1 MKYIPF
7 KLPSVLVVEKLV
19 TVHYFEFSKNFYYPP
34 EAHDFWELH
43 YVDKGSAISISN
55 GERTVLTQ
63 GDLLLHPPM
72 TTHQIIT
79 DGESLPN
86 VCVVSFVLK
95 PADPP
100 FLAMGKMHL
109 DAEARSVM
117 KRFLTEAGHLFDL
130 SKSDPA
136 AHRMRTRVAP
146 PLGTAQLCRLYL
158 EELLLL
164 LGRSN
169 AQPDIA
175 RTPILLSDS
184 CNDPL
189 VRDMVLYMQENL
201 TKNLTIADFCKR
213 FSYGKTHLCT
223 KFSEVTGKTINA
235 YFIELKI
242 IAAKQIIREQSS
254 SRELFARVADLL
266 GFSSPSYFYY
276 TFKRLTGMTPT
287 QYFKSVHQYD
297 FEKDSGAST

>member
-19 TVHYFEFSKNFYYPP
+19 TVHYFELSKNFYYPP

-55 GERTVLTQ
+55 GERIVLTQ

-72 TTHQIIT
+72 TEHQIIL
-79 DGESLPN
+79 DGDDLPN
-86 VCVVSFVLK
+86 VCVVSFCLK
-95 PADPP
+95 PADLP
-100 FLAMGKMHL
+100 FLKMGKMHL
-109 DAEARSVM
+109 GAEERGVM

-130 SKSDPA
+130 SQSDPA
-136 AHRMRTRVAP
+136 ANRMRGRAAP
-146 PLGTAQLCRLYL
+146 PLGAAQLCRLYL
-158 EELLLL
+158 EQLLLL
-164 LGRSN
+164 LARNSV
-169 AQPDIA
+169 QPTFE
-175 RTPILLSDS
+175 RTPMLLSDT

-189 VRDMVLYMQENL
+189 VREMVAYMQENL
-201 TKNLTIADFCKR
+201 TKNLTISDFCKR

-223 KFSEVTGKTINA
+223 KFSEATGKTINA

-254 SRELFARVADLL
+254 SRELFARVADLF

-297 FEKDSGAST
+297 FEKDGGAST

>member
-1 MKYIPF
+1 MKYVPF

-19 TVHYFEFSKNFYYPP
+19 TVHYFELSKNFYYPP

-55 GERTVLTQ
+55 GERIVLTQ

-72 TTHQIIT
+72 SEHQIVA
-79 DGESLPN
+79 DGDDLPN
-86 VCVVSFVLK
+86 VCVVSFYLK
-95 PADPP
+95 PAELP
-100 FLAMGKMHL
+100 FLKMGKMRL
-109 DAEARSVM
+109 GAEERGVM
-117 KRFLTEAGHLFDL
+117 KRFLTEAGHLLDL

-136 AHRMRTRVAP
+136 ADRMRARVAP
-146 PLGTAQLCRLYL
+146 PLGAAQLCRLYL
-158 EELLLL
+158 EQLLLL
-164 LGRSN
+164 LARNN
-169 AQPDIA
+169 AQPDLV
-175 RTPILLSDS
+175 RTPTLLSDT

-189 VRDMVLYMQENL
+189 VREMMAYMQENL
-201 TKNLTIADFCKR
+201 TKSLTISDFCKR

-223 KFSEVTGKTINA
+223 KFSEATGKTINA

-242 IAAKQIIREQSS
+242 IAAKQIIREQSN

-297 FEKDSGAST
+297 FEKDGGAST